1 MYIYIVIFYFDDKV
15 CNSIDNCK
23 LLLNSLLCSIYVL
36 FYLQIG
42 VNYNFD
48 DNNYQL
54 IISTRILS

>member
-23 LLLNSLLCSIYVL
+23 LLFNSLLCPIYVL

-42 VNYNFD
+42 VKYNFD